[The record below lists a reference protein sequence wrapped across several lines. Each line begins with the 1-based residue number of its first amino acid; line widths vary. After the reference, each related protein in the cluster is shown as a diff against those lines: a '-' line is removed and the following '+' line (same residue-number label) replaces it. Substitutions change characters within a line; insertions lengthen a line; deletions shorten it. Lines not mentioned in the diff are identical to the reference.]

1 MGGPVSGSVQCS
13 RVMQM
18 TANDLSGPSHRSFR
32 HAPCEGL
39 LSNSEREGLSGG
51 GDCPEGGRTTPHTH
65 PRAKTPLGW
74 REGRADRLM
83 GS

>member
-13 RVMQM
+13 RVMQT

-51 GDCPEGGRTTPHTH
+51 GDCPEGGRTPPPIPTPE
-65 PRAKTPLGW
+65 PRPHLGG
-74 REGRADRLM
+74 GRGEPTD
-83 GS
+83 